1 MLRSVLTT
9 VVLGNLLRM
18 LDRSA
23 SLDVFQLSHDIVRSL
38 DKVPDVEE
46 ATVDVG
52 RSPLRMRFNGRDEF
66 GEAAGDLF
74 TSRRGGESH
83 DGAGIGI
90 RRQSSTE
97 VMMESQYVRGR
108 VLVGL
113 ERIEAVKGERGTLQS
128 TMELKIK

>member
-90 RRQSSTE
+90 RRQR
-97 VMMESQYVRGR
+97 QR
-108 VLVGL
+108 L
-113 ERIEAVKGERGTLQS
+113 
-128 TMELKIK
+128 

>member
-1 MLRSVLTT
+1 MLQSILTT
-9 VVLGNLLRM
+9 IVLGDLLGM
-18 LDRSA
+18 LDRST

-52 RSPLRMRFNGRDEF
+52 RSPLGMRLKGRDEV

-83 DGAGIGI
+83 DGAVIGI
-90 RRQSSTE
+90 RRQ
-97 VMMESQYVRGR
+97 RR
-108 VLVGL
+108 RL
-113 ERIEAVKGERGTLQS
+113 
-128 TMELKIK
+128 